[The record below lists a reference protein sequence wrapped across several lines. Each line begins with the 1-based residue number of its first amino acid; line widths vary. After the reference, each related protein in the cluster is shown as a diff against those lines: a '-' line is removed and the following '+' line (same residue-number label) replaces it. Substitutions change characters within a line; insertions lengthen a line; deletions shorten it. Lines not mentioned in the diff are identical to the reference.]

1 MKKRIC
7 ILLGGCIVGTLLGGL
22 MFIALRYD
30 KVTTV
35 YVEGN
40 IHYNKEEI
48 MDMVMTGTLGN
59 NSLYLALKYKT
70 LVASML
76 FHLCFNAYSAFG
88 TSILEKLEE
97 MNALIYNIG
106 VLVIGIVAFF
116 LGIRLLKRDLRKEEK
131 RFSGTGIGI

>member
-1 MKKRIC
+1 MLFRSVECLKRTGAGFWVINVVQAALFGIMHLNLVQGAYAFLVGLIC
-7 ILLGGCIVGTLLGGL
+7 G
-22 MFIALRYD
+22 
-30 KVTTV
+30 
-35 YVEGN
+35 
-40 IHYNKEEI
+40 
-48 MDMVMTGTLGN
+48 
-59 NSLYLALKYKT
+59 YLALKYKT

-106 VLVIGIVAFF
+106 VLVIGIVVFF

-131 RFSGTGIGI
+131 RYPGTGIGI

>member
-1 MKKRIC
+1 MINGVQAALFGIMHLNLVQGAYAFLVGLIC
-7 ILLGGCIVGTLLGGL
+7 G
-22 MFIALRYD
+22 
-30 KVTTV
+30 
-35 YVEGN
+35 
-40 IHYNKEEI
+40 
-48 MDMVMTGTLGN
+48 
-59 NSLYLALKYKT
+59 YLALKYKT

-116 LGIRLLKRDLRKEEK
+116 LGIRLLKRELRKEEK